1 MKIELLVPGR
11 IEPASR
17 ATSRGGPSGT
27 ELEPRVTDLL
37 DDVTVVS
44 AFSLSPSARARSDVE
59 KISVEH
65 DDILEIEVDG
75 GFTLWTSVAR
85 YHADQQALR
94 PATER
99 GAAVDFS
106 LIPRPREAERGAGEW
121 FASALRVLRLRDES
135 LANEVA
141 DPTRWAEFAQEFG
154 LDKVAQAGAWVTTKF
169 LIWLIERRL
178 PHAEGL
184 YRWADAT
191 RSPSDKTPVATAS
204 FTGVDPEQ
212 PILVFIHGTA
222 STTLGSFGAL
232 LDANPGAQSDWTTLS
247 DAFGGQL
254 YAYEHRT
261 LSASPIENA
270 LRLARSLPDGAR
282 VSLITHSRGGL
293 IGDLLC
299 LRDVPAALIESV
311 RRPSPAFAEA
321 DAHDR
326 RKLQELLAVL
336 ASKKFRIGRY
346 LRCACPARGTLLAS
360 ENTDQF
366 LSVLTNLVGLIPGL
380 AGSPL
385 YEVVKRVTLQVAK
398 NRWQPALLP
407 GIEAMTPPSPLVRFL
422 NAQLAQAQGELGVI
436 AGDIE
441 GGHWLK
447 RLGVFLTDQF
457 IYESRDNDLVV
468 NTDSMFNGAPRAQT
482 RYVFDQGGDVTHFN
496 YFRND
501 RTRSSMLHWVTA
513 RDEAMPSEF
522 KPLASAEFTP
532 VPMERSIMP
541 REGAALPIVILLP
554 GVMGS
559 QLNVDDAQVWL
570 DFSRL
575 ATGGLSALSDPAA
588 THVSPTALLGEYYA
602 DLRGYLS
609 ETHEVL
615 AFAYDWR
622 RSIVDSAALLAER
635 VELALGRSSQPV
647 RLLAHG
653 MGGLVVRQMI
663 KDRPE
668 LWDQVCE
675 RDGARFVMLGTPNR
689 GSHAMVDALL
699 GTSATIQR
707 LALLDLSRDRSGV
720 TELIQRF
727 PGLLQLLPLSDDG
740 RYFERSTWDTLRAGW
755 AMAAQPAAAHLAA
768 ARAVLAGLPDQ
779 LPHADRVLYIA
790 GTASQTVDGI
800 DLVDGQIILRTTT
813 EGDGNVTYDSGRL
826 PGVLTWYM
834 PVEHG
839 DLTAYRDGFGAISD
853 LLTRGGTSRLPS
865 SPPSAAR
872 GGAASA
878 RMLPQPVLYPTPEE
892 LSAGLLGKRRSAPHR
907 PRPIQGFRVS
917 VVHGDLRFA
926 RFPILVGHYEGDT
939 IVGAEARIDQLLDS
953 ALTTRYN
960 LGLYPG
966 ATGTVSVVIRPPTP
980 LARALKLP
988 SGAVVIGL
996 GRWGELTAAQ
1006 LSNLIRRAALYYVLQ
1021 LDDNSADGAVADGD
1035 PIGLTL
1041 LLIGTTST
1049 ANISTD
1055 DSVGAI
1061 LRGIVQ
1067 ANRELAKRVKGSRCI
1082 DEIEIV
1088 EVYADTAIEAARA
1101 VRRLSTQ
1108 LSDELDTRIEA
1119 APILARGRD
1128 GRSRLTP
1135 VQGRDPWRRWEI
1147 SVVESADPAPLRLPA
1162 PLLESLKRA
1171 VRDSVADPEVATALT
1186 DMALASGAQ
1195 RPPDRAIK
1203 FVSLSDRARAEVMHQ
1218 QRQPELIDRLIQASI
1233 THTEFRQQEARALF
1247 ELLVPNDL
1255 KDGLAQLSRVIFVVD
1270 AETAQYPWELMSDG
1284 GEPLATRMGF
1294 VRQLKTAR
1302 YRAHIRATTART
1314 AYVVGDPLVSAP
1326 FSQLIGARQEA
1337 QLVAGLLNGRFE
1349 PTWRDE
1355 RLSALDVLGGLFE
1368 RPYRIIHLAGH
1379 GYYAGPTAGSNGRSG
1394 MVLDNGVF
1402 LTAVEIGQMQQV
1414 PELVFLNCC
1423 YIGQVG
1429 PEAPAGGSGVEYNR
1443 LAASIARELIEMGV
1457 RAVVA
1462 AGWAVRDDAA
1472 LHFSR
1477 VFYEQMLDGRGFGR
1491 ALQEA
1496 RAQTWR
1502 RFPGCNTW
1510 GAYQAYGD
1518 PDFRLEPEVV
1528 SSGANNLR
1536 DCVAPAELIN
1546 VLRESSQVASDE
1558 GSDKRRDS
1566 SRSKPAIAQRITAM
1580 LKDCPREWLGRS
1592 DILVELGLAY
1602 GRLAQFDDAVRYL
1615 SAALESE
1622 ELDSVT
1628 TLTAV
1633 EQLANFEARRGEKQ
1647 ATADGAPKEE
1657 KETGIA
1663 RINSAISKL
1672 ESLSKL
1678 GRTAERLALI
1688 AGSYKRLALAHTDP
1702 RQVRRALEESAR
1714 HYREAH
1720 ELNASHGRFN
1730 SYPVLNW
1737 ITLDTLLERPV
1748 ANANELLT
1756 RVEAA
1761 ARERF
1766 AMTKDFFDAAAPA
1779 EATLVRA
1786 LRDKRLAATADVAA
1800 PERDRIAGLYEQA
1813 IQLAC
1818 ARPAQVDSVTSQIR
1832 LLERIPRLLGTPS
1845 DAASE
1850 RTGAMLAALQARL
1863 GGKAQPSP
1871 SPEGARAPRAAT
1883 RTKPPSATKKAAK
1896 APAAKRVARRRTS
1909 GISG

>member
-11 IEPASR
+11 TEPTSR

-44 AFSLSPSARARSDVE
+44 AFSLSPSARARAEVPQKVD
-59 KISVEH
+59 VEH

-85 YHADQQALR
+85 YRADQEALH
-94 PATER
+94 PAAER
-99 GAAVDFS
+99 GGPVDFS
-106 LIPRPREAERGAGEW
+106 VIPRPREAERGASEW
-121 FASALRVLRLRDES
+121 VASALRILRLRDGS
-135 LANEVA
+135 LASEIA

-178 PHAEGL
+178 PLAEGL

-191 RSPSDKTPVATAS
+191 RSPADKTPVTTAS
-204 FTGVDPEQ
+204 FSGIDSEQ

-232 LDANPGAQSDWTTLS
+232 LDANPGAQSDWVTLS
-247 DAFGGQL
+247 DAFGGHV
-254 YAYEHRT
+254 YAYDHRT

-293 IGDLLC
+293 VGDLLC
-299 LRDVPAALIESV
+299 LRDVPAELIESV

-326 RKLQELLAVL
+326 QKLQELVSTLA
-336 ASKKFRIGRY
+336 AKKLRIGRY

-407 GIEAMTPPSPLVRFL
+407 GIEAMTPPSPVVRFL

-496 YFRND
+496 YFRNE
-501 RTRSSMLHWVTA
+501 RTRSSMLHWITA
-513 RDEAMPSEF
+513 PNDATPLEF
-522 KPLASAEFTP
+522 KPLTSAELAP
-532 VPMERSIMP
+532 VPMQRAIMP
-541 REGAALPIVILLP
+541 RDGAALPIVILLP

-575 ATGGLSALSDPAA
+575 ATGGLSALSDLAA
-588 THVSPTALLGEYYA
+588 TNVQPTALLGEYYA
-602 DLRGYLS
+602 ELREYLS
-609 ETHEVL
+609 DTHEVH

-622 RSIVDSAALLAER
+622 RSIVDSAALLADL
-635 VELALGRSSQPV
+635 VELALARSSQPV
-647 RLLAHG
+647 RLVAHG

-668 LWDQVCE
+668 LWERACE
-675 RDGARFVMLGTPNR
+675 RDTRFVMLGTPNR

-720 TELIQRF
+720 TGLIQHF
-727 PGLLQLLPLSDDG
+727 PGLLQLLPLADDA

-755 AMAAQPAAAHLAA
+755 AMAAQPEARQLAA
-768 ARAVLAGLPDQ
+768 AKAVLMGLPDRV
-779 LPHADRVLYIA
+779 PHADRVLYVA

-839 DLTAYRDGFGAISD
+839 DLAAYKDGFAAIVD

-872 GGAASA
+872 GGAASG
-878 RMLPQPVLYPTPEE
+878 RMLPQPVLYPTPDE

-907 PRPIQGFRVS
+907 PRPVQGFRVS

-953 ALTTRYN
+953 ALSTRYN

-966 ATGTVSVVIRPPTP
+966 ATGTVSVVIRPPSP
-980 LARALKLP
+980 LARALRLP

-996 GRWGELTAAQ
+996 GRWGDLTAAQ

-1101 VRRLSTQ
+1101 VRRLSGQ

-1128 GRSRLTP
+1128 GRTRLTP

-1171 VRDSVADPEVATALT
+1171 VRDSVADPEVAAALT

-1195 RPPDRAIK
+1195 RPP
-1203 FVSLSDRARAEVMHQ
+1203 
-1218 QRQPELIDRLIQASI
+1218 
-1233 THTEFRQQEARALF
+1233 
-1247 ELLVPNDL
+1247 
-1255 KDGLAQLSRVIFVVD
+1255 
-1270 AETAQYPWELMSDG
+1270 
-1284 GEPLATRMGF
+1284 
-1294 VRQLKTAR
+1294 
-1302 YRAHIRATTART
+1302 
-1314 AYVVGDPLVSAP
+1314 
-1326 FSQLIGARQEA
+1326 
-1337 QLVAGLLNGRFE
+1337 
-1349 PTWRDE
+1349 
-1355 RLSALDVLGGLFE
+1355 
-1368 RPYRIIHLAGH
+1368 
-1379 GYYAGPTAGSNGRSG
+1379 
-1394 MVLDNGVF
+1394 
-1402 LTAVEIGQMQQV
+1402 
-1414 PELVFLNCC
+1414 
-1423 YIGQVG
+1423 
-1429 PEAPAGGSGVEYNR
+1429 
-1443 LAASIARELIEMGV
+1443 
-1457 RAVVA
+1457 
-1462 AGWAVRDDAA
+1462 
-1472 LHFSR
+1472 
-1477 VFYEQMLDGRGFGR
+1477 
-1491 ALQEA
+1491 
-1496 RAQTWR
+1496 
-1502 RFPGCNTW
+1502 
-1510 GAYQAYGD
+1510 
-1518 PDFRLEPEVV
+1518 
-1528 SSGANNLR
+1528 
-1536 DCVAPAELIN
+1536 
-1546 VLRESSQVASDE
+1546 
-1558 GSDKRRDS
+1558 
-1566 SRSKPAIAQRITAM
+1566 
-1580 LKDCPREWLGRS
+1580 
-1592 DILVELGLAY
+1592 
-1602 GRLAQFDDAVRYL
+1602 
-1615 SAALESE
+1615 
-1622 ELDSVT
+1622 
-1628 TLTAV
+1628 
-1633 EQLANFEARRGEKQ
+1633 
-1647 ATADGAPKEE
+1647 
-1657 KETGIA
+1657 
-1663 RINSAISKL
+1663 
-1672 ESLSKL
+1672 
-1678 GRTAERLALI
+1678 
-1688 AGSYKRLALAHTDP
+1688 
-1702 RQVRRALEESAR
+1702 
-1714 HYREAH
+1714 
-1720 ELNASHGRFN
+1720 
-1730 SYPVLNW
+1730 
-1737 ITLDTLLERPV
+1737 
-1748 ANANELLT
+1748 
-1756 RVEAA
+1756 
-1761 ARERF
+1761 
-1766 AMTKDFFDAAAPA
+1766 
-1779 EATLVRA
+1779 
-1786 LRDKRLAATADVAA
+1786 
-1800 PERDRIAGLYEQA
+1800 
-1813 IQLAC
+1813 
-1818 ARPAQVDSVTSQIR
+1818 
-1832 LLERIPRLLGTPS
+1832 
-1845 DAASE
+1845 
-1850 RTGAMLAALQARL
+1850 
-1863 GGKAQPSP
+1863 
-1871 SPEGARAPRAAT
+1871 
-1883 RTKPPSATKKAAK
+1883 
-1896 APAAKRVARRRTS
+1896 
-1909 GISG
+1909 